1 MDESASMPWF
11 PAWGIQFS
19 EPIENPS
26 SVVSVFNEWRPS
38 DRWLLLAYHAAC
50 SEVRLWTVWSALR
63 RREESDRM
71 IARTPDAEFLRLVSG
86 TRQLSIAFQRAGVSK
101 GDPFAWIVYLPEF
114 TLGEKFGETEIQ
126 RSSYSDNDLEATRLI
141 EHLESNL
148 LPNRPIPSDEGLI
161 RLGALDTGSSIE
173 APARENVF
181 LTHSA
186 LADM

>member
-1 MDESASMPWF
+1 
-11 PAWGIQFS
+11 
-19 EPIENPS
+19 
-26 SVVSVFNEWRPS
+26 
-38 DRWLLLAYHAAC
+38 
-50 SEVRLWTVWSALR
+50 
-63 RREESDRM
+63 M

-101 GDPFAWIVYLPEF
+101 GDASAWIVFLPEF
-114 TLGEKFGETEIQ
+114 TLREKFGETEIE

-141 EHLESNL
+141 EHLEANL